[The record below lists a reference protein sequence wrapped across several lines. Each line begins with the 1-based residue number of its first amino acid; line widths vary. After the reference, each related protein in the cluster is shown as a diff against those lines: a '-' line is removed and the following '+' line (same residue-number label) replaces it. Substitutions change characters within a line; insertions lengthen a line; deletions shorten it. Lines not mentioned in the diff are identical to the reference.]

1 MTSCGAGFR
10 IAAALRRR
18 LRCLARVVPAVSLSL
33 VAACERGADAPL
45 PEDPPQAAPATF
57 VGGQACAGCHA
68 AEAASWVG
76 SHHDEA
82 MQPALP
88 DTVLGDFAN
97 AELSYN
103 GVSSLLFERDAGFWI
118 RTDGPDGTLEEFRV
132 THTFGVEPLQQYLL
146 ELPNGRRQASSIAWD
161 ARSVEQGG
169 QRWFHLYPDEA
180 IDHEDPLHWTGTFQ
194 NWNTMCAECH
204 STNLEKNFSV
214 ETQAFD
220 TTWSSID
227 VDCEACHGPG
237 SAHVAAPNEVSL
249 ALPAMARAWVMN
261 EATGIAARSPALES
275 SAEIEVCAQCHS
287 RRAQLTDDFAPGD
300 AFFDGFRPSLL
311 DEGLYHADGQILDE
325 VYVYGS
331 FLQSAMHAAGVS
343 CSDCHDPHST
353 DLRAE
358 ADAVCGTCHL
368 PGTFA
373 VAEHH
378 NHPEDPAPGCIDC
391 HMRAE
396 TYMVV
401 DPRRDHS
408 FRVPRP
414 DLSQRL
420 GAPNAC
426 NDCHTDESAAWA
438 AERVAEWFPDG
449 RHTEFHYGEAIQ
461 AGRTWDTD
469 RVALLERVVRDAATP
484 AIVRATAVSLLGA
497 QIDDTVIDLVGLAL
511 LDEDPLIQFVALDI
525 VARLPEN
532 LRIDYAQRL
541 LDTPLMALRT
551 SAARSLAA
559 LRPRLGARR
568 QQDLDAALDEY
579 VAVQLFNADRAEGH
593 YNLGSLYDELGRPGD
608 AEQSYLAAIAREP
621 AFAASY
627 VNLADLYRRTG
638 RENEAQE
645 LLAEAMEAIPENAG
659 LPFALGLS
667 LVRAEREAEALE
679 LIERAAELAPRE
691 PYYAYA
697 LGVGLYSAGEQE
709 RALTLLGEA
718 HERFPGYRDILFAL
732 ATMHRD
738 AGGVD
743 EALDYTRRMLELSAA
758 DAEARALLAELQS
771 LARE

>member
-1 MTSCGAGFR
+1 MNIRDTQERPQRPGKSC
-10 IAAALRRR
+10 ALA
-18 LRCLARVVPAVSLSL
+18 LLLAL
-33 VAACERGADAPL
+33 VAACERDAEVPL
-45 PEDPPQAAPATF
+45 QSGPVANVQAAF

-68 AEAASWVG
+68 EQTASWAG
-76 SHHDEA
+76 SHHDLA
-82 MQPALP
+82 MQPAGP
-88 DTVLGDFAN
+88 DTVLGDFAD

-103 GVSSLLFERDAGFWI
+103 GVTSVMVERDGEY
-118 RTDGPDGTLEEFRV
+118 RMTTDGSLGTLEEFRV

-146 ELPNGRRQASSIAWD
+146 ELPDGRYQASSIAWD
-161 ARSVEQGG
+161 ARPAEEGG

-180 IDHEDPLHWTGTFQ
+180 VDHEDPLHWTGIYQ
-194 NWNTMCAECH
+194 SWNTMCAECH
-204 STNLEKNFSV
+204 STDLEKNYAPDVQGF
-214 ETQAFD
+214 A

-227 VDCEACHGPG
+227 VDCEACHGPA
-237 SAHVAAPNEVSL
+237 SAHVAAPGEAPL
-249 ALPAMARAWVMN
+249 ALPAAARAWIMN
-261 EATGIAARSPALES
+261 EATGVAARLPPLDSA
-275 SAEIEVCAQCHS
+275 AEIEVCARCHS
-287 RRAQLTDDFAPGD
+287 RRAQLSDDFVAGD
-300 AFFDGFRPSLL
+300 ALLDGFRPSLL
-311 DEGLYHADGQILDE
+311 DAGLYHADGQILDE

-331 FLQSAMHAAGVS
+331 FLQSAMHAAGVT

-353 DLRAE
+353 RLRAD
-358 ADAVCGTCHL
+358 AGAVCGSCHL
-368 PGTFA
+368 PGRFA
-373 VAEHH
+373 AAEHH
-378 NHPEDPAPGCIDC
+378 NHPGDAAPGCIDC

-449 RHTEFHYGEAIQ
+449 RQTEFHYGEAIQ
-461 AGRTWDTD
+461 AGRTWQAD
-469 RVALLERVVRDAATP
+469 RVALLERVVSDAATP

-497 QIDDTVIDLVGLAL
+497 QIDDTVIDLVGIAL
-511 LDEDPLIQFVALDI
+511 LDDDPLVQIAALDV

-541 LDTPLMALRT
+541 LDAPLMAVRT

-608 AEQSYLAAIAREP
+608 AERSYLAAIDREP

-627 VNLADLYRRTG
+627 VNLADLYRRAG
-638 RENEAQE
+638 REDEAQQ
-645 LLAEAMEAIPENAG
+645 LLADAMEAVPEDAG

-667 LVRAEREAEALE
+667 LVRSEREAEALE
-679 LIERAAELAPRE
+679 LIERAAGLAPRE

-697 LGVGLYSAGEQE
+697 LGVGLYSAGEQD
-709 RALTLLGEA
+709 RALALLDEA
-718 HERFPGYRDILFAL
+718 HERFPAYRDILFAL

-738 AGGVD
+738 AGGID
-743 EALDYTRRMLELSAA
+743 EALDYTRRMLDLSAA
-758 DAEARALLAELQS
+758 DADARALLAELQS
-771 LARE
+771 LARD